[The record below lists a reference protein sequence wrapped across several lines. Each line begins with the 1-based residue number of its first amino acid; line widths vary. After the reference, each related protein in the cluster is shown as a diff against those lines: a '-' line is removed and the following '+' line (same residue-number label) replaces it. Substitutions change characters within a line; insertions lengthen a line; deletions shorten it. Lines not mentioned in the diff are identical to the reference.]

1 MDLSANNQVY
11 SWTHVSNVFITEP
24 SKKCIKPNTEMLFQR
39 LACLKQIAK
48 IIGLI
53 LSVLAHSC

>member
-1 MDLSANNQVY
+1 
-11 SWTHVSNVFITEP
+11 
-24 SKKCIKPNTEMLFQR
+24 MLFQR